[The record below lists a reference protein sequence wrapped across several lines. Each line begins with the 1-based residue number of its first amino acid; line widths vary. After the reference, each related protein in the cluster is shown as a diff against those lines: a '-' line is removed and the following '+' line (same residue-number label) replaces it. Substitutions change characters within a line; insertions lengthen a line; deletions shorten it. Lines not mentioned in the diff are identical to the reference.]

1 MLDIKYG
8 DAPKILAVDDVELNL
23 LMLRRILGDSV
34 ELTCVTS
41 GQDALEHLAGH
52 YTDLVLLDINM
63 PGMGGLE
70 VLGRMKAQQR
80 LRDIPVIILTAE
92 VAPEM
97 EMEGFSA
104 GAVDFVRKPFIP
116 KVVLLRI
123 QRVLQYEYLQ
133 KHLREEVER
142 QTRLAEERLHAS
154 ERLFEE
160 TVVALAKAI
169 DAKDKYT
176 SGHSQRVAEYSREIA
191 LRAGKSKEEQD
202 AIYHMGL
209 LHDIGKIGIP
219 LEIINKTARLN
230 DEEYKTIKTHTVIG
244 ADILETIVE
253 FPGLLVGA
261 RSHHERY
268 DGKGYPDGLAGKAI
282 PEEARIIAVADAYD
296 AMTSKRSYRSI
307 LSQETVRAEIER
319 GRGTQFDPYFAD
331 IMLQMID
338 EDVDFKLRGTAA
350 PTAEYWKRM
359 IKGGASLMEQKHENL
374 MDIELGL
381 QYSGGQEDLYKELL
395 EVFCDM
401 KKDKWPEMEKAF
413 QEGNW
418 EDYVTFAHTMKS
430 TSLTVGGK
438 RLSEAAK
445 SLELAG
451 KAYLDAASPEE
462 VKQQKMQFI
471 QEHHAAVMALCDAFI
486 AEAEQWLRQGNA

>member
-8 DAPKILAVDDVELNL
+8 DTPKILAVDDVELNL

-52 YTDLVLLDINM
+52 HTDLVLLDINM

-244 ADILETIVE
+244 ADILETIVVPTMSATTARGIRMVWQGKR
-253 FPGLLVGA
+253 FP
-261 RSHHERY
+261 
-268 DGKGYPDGLAGKAI
+268 K
-282 PEEARIIAVADAYD
+282 
-296 AMTSKRSYRSI
+296 KR
-307 LSQETVRAEIER
+307 
-319 GRGTQFDPYFAD
+319 
-331 IMLQMID
+331 
-338 EDVDFKLRGTAA
+338 
-350 PTAEYWKRM
+350 
-359 IKGGASLMEQKHENL
+359 ASLPWQML
-374 MDIELGL
+374 
-381 QYSGGQEDLYKELL
+381 
-395 EVFCDM
+395 
-401 KKDKWPEMEKAF
+401 
-413 QEGNW
+413 
-418 EDYVTFAHTMKS
+418 TM
-430 TSLTVGGK
+430 L
-438 RLSEAAK
+438 
-445 SLELAG
+445 
-451 KAYLDAASPEE
+451 
-462 VKQQKMQFI
+462 
-471 QEHHAAVMALCDAFI
+471 
-486 AEAEQWLRQGNA
+486 